1 MLKLGMI
8 KKLKMVG
15 NNSRGALLLVR
26 QENYLVIVGNNGVI
40 VAASNAKKA
49 AMAVEAVTDVDIL
62 KEVIVF
68 NELNTSLS
76 KL

>member
-1 MLKLGMI
+1 MI